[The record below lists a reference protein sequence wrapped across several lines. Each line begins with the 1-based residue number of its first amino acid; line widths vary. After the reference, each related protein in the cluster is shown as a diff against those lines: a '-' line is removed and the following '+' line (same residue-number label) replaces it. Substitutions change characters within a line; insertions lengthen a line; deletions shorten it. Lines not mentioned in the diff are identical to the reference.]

1 MAGEGFLC
9 VPYSVLLLRKAEDR
23 WEDTMALLFLELCAT
38 TFPKDVF
45 LHSLPGNVERSHLTP
60 SPLPSLAGGLP
71 RPVFWGSGLS
81 PQQLEHLGW
90 LLGLRVSH

>member
-1 MAGEGFLC
+1 MTLWCRVELIT
-9 VPYSVLLLRKAEDR
+9 VLHPPPLS
-23 WEDTMALLFLELCAT
+23 TVALYQDNME
-38 TFPKDVF
+38 K
-45 LHSLPGNVERSHLTP
+45 SHLTP
-60 SPLPSLAGGLP
+60 SSLPSLAGSLS